1 MTVLAQLRPADL
13 SSPPGLPELLAL
25 ARIPGADA
33 RQRLLLGVVALCDA
47 QPPAGE
53 LSPVLS
59 EIFLTLAGQAE
70 RDIRRML
77 SERLAHADWAPRAVV
92 NALALDEIE
101 IARPILASSPIL
113 QDDDLLRVLVE
124 ATLEHQIAIARR
136 PNLGGRVADAIIDRG
151 EPATLTALASNRTAG
166 ISTEGVRRLVEHS
179 RRVAALRGPLLRHP
193 LLTEQLAEHMY
204 QWVGTALR
212 QSIASRF
219 EVDEPRLNA
228 MIEQAAVD
236 AHRGPTAPAAANDTA
251 GRDEMERRLIDKLKG
266 SGQLRAGYLI
276 RAVRERRL
284 NLFVHGLSALGG
296 FSLAQVREALNAN
309 TPEALYY
316 ACAAV
321 GIDRA
326 VFPAVL
332 AEVRPLN
339 GGLPADSG
347 HKVWARGALSTASA
361 TRAFR
366 ALVAGGGSA
375 P

>member
-13 SSPPGLPELLAL
+13 PSPPGLPELLAL

-33 RQRLLLGVVALCDA
+33 RQRLLLAVVALCDA

-53 LSPVLS
+53 LSPVLA

-70 RDIRRML
+70 RDIRRTL
-77 SERLAHADWAPRAVV
+77 SERLAYADWAPRAVV

-124 ATLEHQIAIARR
+124 ATLEHQIAVARR
-136 PNLGGRVADAIIDRG
+136 PNLGGRVADAIIERG
-151 EPATLTALASNRTAG
+151 EPATLTALATNRTAG
-166 ISTEGVRRLVEHS
+166 ISAEGVRRLVEHS

-193 LLTEQLAEHMY
+193 LLTGKLAEQMY
-204 QWVGTALR
+204 QWVGAALR

-219 EVDEPRLNA
+219 EVDEAKLT
-228 MIEQAAVD
+228 AAIGRAAAD
-236 AHRGPTAPAAANDTA
+236 AHRGPAAPMAMNDTPE
-251 GRDEMERRLIDKLKG
+251 RDEMERRLIDKLRNA
-266 SGQLRAGYLI
+266 GQLRAGYLV
-276 RAVRERRL
+276 RAVREGRL
-284 NLFVHGLSALGG
+284 GLFVHGLAALGG
-296 FSLAQVREALNAN
+296 FTPAQIREAMSAN

-361 TRAFR
+361 SRAFR
-366 ALVAGGGSA
+366 AIVAA
-375 P
+375 

>member
-1 MTVLAQLRPADL
+1 
-13 SSPPGLPELLAL
+13 LLAL

-53 LSPVLS
+53 LSPVLA

-70 RDIRRML
+70 RDIRRTL
-77 SERLAHADWAPRAVV
+77 SERLACADWAPRAVV

-124 ATLEHQIAIARR
+124 ATLEHQIA
-136 PNLGGRVADAIIDRG
+136 VALIDRG
-151 EPATLTALASNRTAG
+151 EPATLTALATNRTAG

-193 LLTEQLAEHMY
+193 LLTEKLAEHMY
-204 QWVGTALR
+204 QWVGMALR

-228 MIEQAAVD
+228 MIERAAAD
-236 AHRGPTAPAAANDTA
+236 AHRGPTPPMAMNDTPD
-251 GRDEMERRLIDKLKG
+251 RDEMERRLIDKLRA

-276 RAVRERRL
+276 RAIREGRL
-284 NLFVHGLSALGG
+284 SLFVHGLAALGG
-296 FSLAQVREALNAN
+296 FSVAQVREALTAT

-361 TRAFR
+361 SRAFR
-366 ALVAGGGSA
+366 ALVTA
-375 P
+375 

>member
-1 MTVLAQLRPADL
+1 LTVLAQLRPADL
-13 SSPPGLPELLAL
+13 SSPPGLPDLLAL
-25 ARIPGADA
+25 ARIPGVEA

-92 NALALDEIE
+92 SALALDEIE

-124 ATLEHQIAIARR
+124 ATLEHQIAVARR

-179 RRVAALRGPLLRHP
+179 RRVAALRSPLLRHP
-193 LLTEQLAEHMY
+193 LLTEKLAEHMY
-204 QWVGTALR
+204 QWVGAALR

-219 EVDEPRLNA
+219 EVDELRLTA
-228 MIEQAAVD
+228 MIERAAAD
-236 AHRGPTAPAAANDTA
+236 AHRGPTPPMAMNDTPD
-251 GRDEMERRLIDKLKG
+251 RDEMERRLIDKLRAA
-266 SGQLRAGYLI
+266 GQLRAGYLI
-276 RAVRERRL
+276 RAVREGRL
-284 NLFVHGLSALGG
+284 SLFVHGLSALGG
-296 FSLAQVREALNAN
+296 FSVAQVREALTAA

-361 TRAFR
+361 GRAFR
-366 ALVAGGGSA
+366 ALIPG
-375 P
+375 